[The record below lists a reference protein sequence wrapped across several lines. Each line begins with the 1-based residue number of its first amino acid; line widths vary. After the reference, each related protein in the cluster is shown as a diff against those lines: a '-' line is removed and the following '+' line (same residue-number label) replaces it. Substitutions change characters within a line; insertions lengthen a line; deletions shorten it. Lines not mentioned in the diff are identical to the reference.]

1 MRKEPAT
8 FQPAIAIGI
17 GMALLYPCGPQG
29 EASQLGP
36 HNSAWFALFGIHL
49 GLSSTWPP
57 RSPNRVEFGGSVQ
70 HFPFLFFLF
79 FFPRREA
86 MCHQQPRTELLV
98 LALGREQD
106 LLEVRGGQREMEMF
120 VALCCQLLVPPILG
134 QKHLLR
140 DDHQV
145 RSNAARRSAPP
156 GVLIH
161 TWRRVNATGMR
172 ADSLQKFRLMC
183 RMMAP
188 RRFST

>member
-1 MRKEPAT
+1 MRKEAAT

-49 GLSSTWPP
+49 GLSSTWP
-57 RSPNRVEFGGSVQ
+57 RVEFGGSAQ

-79 FFPRREA
+79 FFPLSRREA

-134 QKHLLR
+134 QQHLLR

-145 RSNAARRSAPP
+145 RYQRGAPQC
-156 GVLIH
+156 
-161 TWRRVNATGMR
+161 TTGR
-172 ADSLQKFRLMC
+172 ANSYLEAGKRDRDEG
-183 RMMAP
+183 
-188 RRFST
+188 